1 MNKPSGAWQRKFL
14 AALAETSNVAAAAR
28 KAGISAS
35 AAYEARRKNR
45 AFADSWQAA
54 LAEGYD
60 NLEIELLRRLREG
73 ELKPAAGARRGVRSY
88 DNGIA
93 LRLLMAHREARA
105 KQEAVRANVSA
116 AEVRAAIDRK
126 LAAIKKQVLAEE
138 ERRTALDD
146 E

>member
-1 MNKPSGAWQRKFL
+1 MNTIVPPASSVHPCSAKR
-14 AALAETSNVAAAAR
+14 AA
-28 KAGISAS
+28 
-35 AAYEARRKNR
+35 
-45 AFADSWQAA
+45 
-54 LAEGYD
+54 
-60 NLEIELLRRLREG
+60 
-73 ELKPAAGARRGVRSY
+73 RSY

-116 AEVRAAIDRK
+116 AEVREAIDRK
-126 LAAIKKQVLAEE
+126 LAAIKEQVLAEE